1 MNRRLTFPSIV
12 LVMVVGLGFVNQ
24 PMSGQQQPQ
33 TNRKPA
39 CGCYVCGL
47 LLAVQFPNKD
57 PQCYGI
63 LAEDACPEQL
73 SRLPEES
80 RVAFCQQLKAKS
92 KDKSLDTCP
101 ALKNACEDPRLTA
114 PRNPANLASV
124 APRSPDE
131 VAIQENVKQMETGWN
146 TKSGAA
152 FARPFAAD
160 ADYVIINGLH
170 IRGYDAIVKG
180 HQQIF
185 DTIYKDTTITLVVK
199 QIRFLRPDV
208 ALVHVSGQRNSPQ
221 PDLKADATLVMVMTK
236 NDGSW
241 KIASFQNTQVSGPP
255 PPNK

>member
-1 MNRRLTFPSIV
+1 MNRRLIFPSLV
-12 LVMVVGLGFVNQ
+12 LVMVVGLGLANQ
-24 PMSGQQQPQ
+24 QAPAQQQPQ

-47 LLAVQFPNKD
+47 LLAVQFPNKE

-80 RVAFCQQLKAKS
+80 RAAFCQQLRAKS

-101 ALKNACEDPRLTA
+101 ALKNACGV
-114 PRNPANLASV
+114 PAVVTGQTSASQASV

-131 VAIQENVKQMETGWN
+131 VAILENVKQMETGWN
-146 TKSGAA
+146 TKSGAS
-152 FARPFAAD
+152 FAKPFAAD
-160 ADYVIINGLH
+160 ADYVIINGMH
-170 IRGYDAIVKG
+170 IRGYDAIEKG

-185 DTIYKDTTITLVVK
+185 DTIYKDTTVSLIVK

-208 ALVHVSGQRNSPQ
+208 ALVHVSGHRDSPQ
-221 PDLKADATLVMVMTK
+221 PNLKADATLVMVMTK

-241 KIASFQNTQVSGPP
+241 KIASFQNTPVSGPP
-255 PPNK
+255 PSNK

>member
-1 MNRRLTFPSIV
+1 MNRRLIFPSIV
-12 LVMVVGLGFVNQ
+12 LAIVMGLGFSSQ
-24 PMSGQQQPQ
+24 LSSGQQLPQ

-39 CGCYVCGL
+39 CGCYVCGR

-80 RVAFCQQLKAKS
+80 RAAFCQELKAKS
-92 KDKSLDTCP
+92 KDQSLDTCV
-101 ALKNACEDPRLTA
+101 ALKNACGNPTLVA
-114 PRNPANLASV
+114 PRNPAHLAPV

-131 VAIQENVKQMETGWN
+131 VAIQEIVKQMETGWN
-146 TKSGAA
+146 TKSGAS
-152 FARPFAAD
+152 FAKPFAAD
-160 ADYVIINGLH
+160 ADYVIINGMH
-170 IRGYDAIVKG
+170 IRGYDAIAKG
-180 HQQIF
+180 HQEIF
-185 DTIYKDTTITLVVK
+185 DTIYKDTTLTLIVK

-208 ALVHVSGQRNSPQ
+208 ALVHVSGHRNSPQ
-221 PDLKADATLVMVMTK
+221 PHLRAEATLVMVMTK

-255 PPNK
+255 SRNK